1 MYVLVKDTVGYAW
14 LDSLSQDTWI
24 QELRARLNQFVQLLP
39 DSSHLVASAATS
51 EPVHL
56 GKGGRLLDVF
66 LGWNTAAPV
75 QAELKDIRT
84 CYSALASVSVELIE
98 ILEESV
104 AGKTVK

>member
-1 MYVLVKDTVGYAW
+1 MYVLVRDTVGFAW
-14 LDSLSQDTWI
+14 PNFLSQDTWI

-39 DSSHLVASAATS
+39 DPAHLVTSAATS
-51 EPVHL
+51 GPVHL

-66 LGWNTAAPV
+66 LGWNTATPV
-75 QAELKDIRT
+75 QAELKEIRT

-104 AGKTVK
+104 AGKTVE